1 MKFFKIGKRKI
12 VKTMHEITVD
22 KKWISGYINNLKI
35 RSIERGLLTERKK
48 FCLKIT
54 NEIANWKSL
63 KTKTLVLRFVEAEF
77 KRGRVVM
84 GFSRKNTYF
93 SWILFG
99 DIKNLKKLRNQKTFW
114 SSLFCYQQLPCKQN
128 VR

>member
-1 MKFFKIGKRKI
+1 MISSVAFLRKKKKNVAHSWRTFEKKKPQVHSILVHCVKNLLKRR
-12 VKTMHEITVD
+12 D
-22 KKWISGYINNLKI
+22 
-35 RSIERGLLTERKK
+35 LLTKRKK

-77 KRGRVVM
+77 KSGSVVM
-84 GFSRKNTYF
+84 RFSRENTYF

-99 DIKNLKKLRNQKTFW
+99 DIKNLKKLRNQKTF
-114 SSLFCYQQLPCKQN
+114 
-128 VR
+128 